1 MFSAQ
6 KFLPISRLV
15 RYLSPLMEQSA
26 PAPIP
31 PPPRGMGCFAKG
43 CLTLLVAAVVL
54 VIVCLFGGWFILNR
68 LVDQFTGTQ
77 PQAIEVLQPTPGES
91 RAAEAKAET
100 LRNAIRS
107 NQEAIVEF
115 TASDLNALIAND
127 PDFHRAHGRVRVAI
141 VDSIVALDVSA
152 PLNSLKW
159 SRLQRRWFNGNVRF
173 GMNYSD
179 GDFSF
184 DLKSAEANGHRLPHL
199 LFTSDFER
207 SFNRSFNERFRS
219 NSEKHRERDE
229 WFKHIKTI
237 SVQNDKVIVTT
248 RQI

>member
-1 MFSAQ
+1 
-6 KFLPISRLV
+6 
-15 RYLSPLMEQSA
+15 MEQSA

-31 PPPRGMGCFAKG
+31 PLPPPREMGCFAKG
-43 CLTLLVAAVVL
+43 CLTLLVGAVVL
-54 VIVCLFGGWFILNR
+54 VIVCLLGGWFVLNR

-77 PQAIEVLQPTPGES
+77 PQAIEVLQPTPDEF

-100 LRNAIRS
+100 LRNAIRN

-127 PDFHRAHGRVRVAI
+127 PDFHRAHGRVRVA
-141 VDSIVALDVSA
+141 VADSIVALDVSA

-173 GMNYSD
+173 GINYSD

-184 DLKSAEANGHRLPHL
+184 DLKSAEANGRRLPHV

-219 NSEKHRERDE
+219 DSEKHRERDE

-237 SVQNDKVIVTT
+237 SVQDDKVIVTT

>member
-1 MFSAQ
+1 
-6 KFLPISRLV
+6 
-15 RYLSPLMEQSA
+15 MEQSA
-26 PAPIP
+26 PAPI

-43 CLTLLVAAVVL
+43 CLTLIIAAVVL

-68 LVDQFTGTQ
+68 SIDKFTSTQ
-77 PQAIEVLQPTPGES
+77 PARIEILQPAPVES

-107 NQEAIVEF
+107 NQEATVEF

-127 PDFHRAHGRVRVAI
+127 PDFHRAHDRVHVAI
-141 VDSIVALDVSA
+141 TDSIVALDVSA

-159 SRLQRRWFNGNVRF
+159 SHLQRRWFNGNVRF
-173 GMNYSD
+173 GMSYSD
-179 GDFSF
+179 RDFSF
-184 DLKSAEANGHRLPHL
+184 DLKSAEANGRRLPHL

-248 RQI
+248 RQL